1 MTPSLIRV
9 PVVAF
14 WYAFMA
20 IAAPHLLAQV
30 SPEELRTFEEN
41 KAKAMQGDG
50 QAASIVSAAY
60 LSGKAIPDD
69 KAEALALCLSSA
81 GHANSQ
87 SYLFQREDF
96 KKLFGGMSD
105 DLIAKGIKRSF
116 EIKKAGLSLRRH
128 EGSSGHEDAPG
139 PWHGYGVQGILASIY
154 NSIDAKGQIEGCRER
169 VSREPSSGSLHTLAS
184 AISASE
190 PHFSEKLGAAKAE
203 SRKLQLAALEMARA
217 NPSGASLEDIYTI
230 AGAYSSGTEGFPVDK
245 VEAGRWRELAIKKV
259 SEATSQ
265 YLIMNLIY
273 TYEHGN
279 YGFPVDKAEA
289 NKWRIRWVELMR
301 KQAEAGGLS
310 DWRELAEF
318 LEGSPSFVDQAGG
331 PGMGGSAWSERYLLF
346 QGLKAECGDIGAVDA
361 LIGYYTNHGLR
372 GARKS
377 GTDVEHD
384 GRESLRWRTFAF
396 EKFKRPDDAIALA
409 KIYDDGLNYGMELY
423 DKRRFSSRNDYVQE
437 LARSYLAE
445 VIKKAE
451 SGSCRDKFMLATIK
465 DGPAGGGLSASWSSY
480 YADITEIQLVQK
492 FEFRNLAFPP
502 LGYDPQGNPR
512 GGSAERD
519 FARMSEKVTEMSAR
533 DLYLDYLKAFDSQD
547 FAKNGFLFKIEEVVQ
562 TNGDVWESYEPYR
575 FNDFEVKNAVLS
587 RLVAMDDKM
596 AADYAMTKG
605 VPKDETLALKWRLE
619 LIKLGDLA
627 SLLDLAKRYEQG
639 SGVPVDKVRSYA
651 YAFLSGARYPQEAV
665 TSPFGEGWQARSD
678 DKELEAYFKLSAEQ
692 KKEAMAIAQDFI
704 KDFHDRM
711 TRIAQGA
718 HDGFKAEQ
726 SRVWKRRFEA
736 SLKAAQRG
744 DAKAQVN
751 LGYAY
756 HGGQG
761 VAMDKAEAVKWFRQA
776 ADQGNSDGQRALGYC
791 YHDGVGMGKDEIEAF
806 AYWTLA
812 AITDTEAREKV
823 ADLKGKMT
831 PAALSRGEQRAK
843 ELQKEID
850 AKMAT
855 KKSGK

>member
-41 KAKAMQGDG
+41 KVKAMQGDG

-81 GHANSQ
+81 GHANSLP
-87 SYLFQREDF
+87 YLFQREDF
-96 KKLFGGMSD
+96 KKLFGGISD
-105 DLIAKGIKRSF
+105 DLIIKGIGRSF
-116 EIKKAGLSLRRH
+116 EIKKAGLSLRRL
-128 EGSSGHEDAPG
+128 EGSFGHEDAPG
-139 PWHGYGVQGILASIY
+139 PWHGYGVQGILEDIY
-154 NSIDAKGQIEGCRER
+154 NTIVAKGQIEGYRER
-169 VSREPSSGSLHTLAS
+169 VSREPSSTSLHMLSS
-184 AISASE
+184 AISESE
-190 PHFSEKLGAAKAE
+190 PRFSEKRAASKAE
-203 SRKLQLAALEMARA
+203 SRKLRLAALEMARA

-230 AGAYSSGTEGFPVDK
+230 ARAYSSGTEGFPVDK

-259 SEATSQ
+259 SEESAQ
-265 YLIMNLIY
+265 YGLSNLIY

-301 KQAEAGGLS
+301 KKAEEGGLS
-310 DWRELAEF
+310 EWRQLAEF
-318 LEGSPSFVDQAGG
+318 LEESPSFVDQAGG
-331 PGMGGSAWSERYLLF
+331 PGIGGSAWSERYLLF
-346 QGLKAECGDIGAVDA
+346 QGLKAERGDIFAVDA
-361 LIGYYTNHGLR
+361 LISYYASHGFR
-372 GARKS
+372 WGRKS
-377 GTDVEHD
+377 WTGVEQD
-384 GRESLRWRTFAF
+384 GREHLRWRTFAF
-396 EKFKRPDDAIALA
+396 DNFKRPSDAIALA

-423 DKRRFSSRNDYVQE
+423 DNRRFSSRNDYVQE
-437 LARSYLAE
+437 LAQSYLAE

-451 SGSCRDKFMLATIK
+451 SGSCRDKFILAIIK
-465 DGPAGGGLSASWSSY
+465 DGPAGGGLSASWSSD
-480 YADITEIQLVQK
+480 YADITAIQLVQK
-492 FEFRNLAFPP
+492 FEFRNPAFHPF
-502 LGYDPQGNPR
+502 GNDAQGNPF

-519 FARMSEKVTEMSAR
+519 FARMSEKFTEMSAR
-533 DLYLDYLKAFDSQD
+533 DLYLDYLKALDSQD
-547 FAKNGFLFKIEEVVQ
+547 FAKNGFLFKIDEVVQ
-562 TNGDVWESYEPYR
+562 PNGDVWESHAPPR
-575 FNDFEVKNAVLS
+575 FDDFEIKKAVLS
-587 RLVAMDDKM
+587 RLVAMDDKA

-692 KKEAMAIAQDFI
+692 KKEAMAIAKDFI

-736 SLKAAQRG
+736 DLKAAQRG
-744 DAKAQVN
+744 DAKAQMN
-751 LGYAY
+751 LGYAF
-756 HGGQG
+756 HFGQG
-761 VAMDKAEAVKWFRQA
+761 VTSDAAEAVKWFRQA
-776 ADQGNSDGQRALGYC
+776 ADQGNAAGQRALGYF
-791 YHDGVGMGKDEIEAF
+791 YHDGMGMGKDEIEAF

-812 AITDTEAREKV
+812 AITDTEARGKL

-843 ELQKEID
+843 ELQKEIES
-850 AKMAT
+850 KMAT
-855 KKSGK
+855 KKKGK